1 MESTSV
7 MLRLPTRAPFDGVGL
22 MRFFADHA
30 IEGLETGD
38 ETTFERSVRM
48 PGGRAK
54 VHIVLDGESG
64 ILCEA
69 QLDNASD
76 IDSLTAR
83 VRRMFDL
90 DADSAAIDD
99 ALRRD
104 AVLAPLVDALPGIRI
119 PGSLDPEETLIRTL
133 IGQQISVAAARTVL
147 GRLTADLGTDGM
159 FPTPSQIAERGH
171 EALRGPATRI
181 ASIIG
186 VAEALS
192 TGALVLDAAM
202 PVDVFKRDEFMGSL
216 TALRGVGPWT
226 AGYLAMRALGDTDI
240 LLTSD
245 LIIMQS
251 AIALGLPATPRAL
264 ATHAQSWSP
273 WRSYAGMHLWR
284 ARPGKAGVAP
294 G

>member
-7 MLRLPTRAPFDGVGL
+7 SLRLPTSAPFDGVGL

-30 IEGLETGD
+30 IAGLESGD
-38 ETTFERSVRM
+38 ETVFERSVRM
-48 PGGRAK
+48 PGGRAR
-54 VHIVLDGESG
+54 VRIALDGESG

-69 QLDNASD
+69 QLDDAND
-76 IDSLTAR
+76 VDSLTAS

-90 DADSAAIDD
+90 DADSAAIDS
-99 ALRRD
+99 ALRGD
-104 AVLAPLVDALPGIRI
+104 AVLAPLVEALPGIRI
-119 PGSLDPEETLIRTL
+119 PGVLDPEEALFRTL

-147 GRLTADLGTDGM
+147 GRLTAELGTDGM
-159 FPTPSQIAERGH
+159 FPTASQIAERGH
-171 EALRGPATRI
+171 DALRGPATRI

-192 TGALVLDAAM
+192 TGALRLDATM
-202 PVDVFKRDEFMGSL
+202 PVGEFIDGL

-264 ATHAQSWSP
+264 ASHAESWSP

-284 ARPGKAGVAP
+284 ARPGRMAVAP